1 VSDALPITD
10 ILVIPAEDL
19 RFEFARSGGP
29 GGQHVN
35 TTDSKVRLRFAI
47 DQCQALN
54 NGIKQRMRAA
64 RPGDLTSEGELLI
77 VCDEHRSRQQNID
90 TARARLAAL
99 VIASLLPPKVRKKT
113 KPSKGA
119 QRARLETKG
128 QRSGVKKMRGKVRGD
143 D

>member
-1 VSDALPITD
+1 
-10 ILVIPAEDL
+10 
-19 RFEFARSGGP
+19 
-29 GGQHVN
+29 
-35 TTDSKVRLRFAI
+35 
-47 DQCQALN
+47 
-54 NGIKQRMRAA
+54 MRAA